1 MRTFFFLFFFRSHLR
16 NFPNLAQLSEF
27 SRRTFR
33 ILLNFPNF
41 FRIFRMSFPN
51 FPDELSEFCWTFLI
65 FHPKI
70 GEDLFFFFFFF
81 RSHPLELSEF
91 GSSFRIFRTNFPNF
105 VQLSE
110 FFPNFPD
117 ELSEFFDYFP
127 NSRLLSEFWF
137 TFRILAENGP
147 GTGFLGSHFF
157 PTLLGCVW
165 EYMGSQSLQY
175 GAVTLFCHNP
185 ETKE

>member
-1 MRTFFFLFFFRSHLR
+1 MT
-16 NFPNLAQLSEF
+16 
-27 SRRTFR
+27 
-33 ILLNFPNF
+33 
-41 FRIFRMSFPN
+41 FPN

-70 GEDLFFFFFFF
+70 GKDLFFSFSF

-157 PTLLGCVW
+157 PTMTSVANKKQYRTWDTEDKNNTTRRKKREDMTDQTYKTQRDWTW
-165 EYMGSQSLQY
+165 E
-175 GAVTLFCHNP
+175 
-185 ETKE
+185 